1 MEPRVVLSYSRRML
15 DWLRK
20 RPAEQAPKA
29 PRAGENPA
37 NPGIGSVANWTFSN
51 GQRTWQEPM
60 NLLITLEQLLNER
73 GRKVRVEGGIVVD
86 LEAQLSLRPLL
97 SSMQPAQNG
106 ARTSTTIE
114 IKHPTRILS
123 PVFEYQ
129 HSAGSNLEESLGA
142 GFRQWYDSDFVTLVD
157 GMREQADDCME
168 MSAGERRITL
178 GPLIHGRQ
186 LDIPP
191 DDCDHPPCP
200 CCLFNRTRDAY
211 ESLITA
217 SGFYALRLYAALD
230 QHGRPIADC
239 RLNGEDYPAGK
250 KALIEYARTW
260 KRAGVESRK
269 QYVLIQNRAPTLTV
283 Q

>member
-1 MEPRVVLSYSRRML
+1 ML

-20 RPAEQAPKA
+20 RAAEPAPKA
-29 PRAGENPA
+29 PRPGENPA
-37 NPGIGSVANWTFSN
+37 NPGIGSVANWTFTN

-60 NLLITLEQLLNER
+60 NLLTTLERLLNER
-73 GRKVRVEGGIVVD
+73 GRMVRVEGNLVID
-86 LEAQLSLRPLL
+86 AESQLSLRPLL
-97 SSMQPAQNG
+97 SNMQPGQNG
-106 ARTSTTIE
+106 TSTSTTIE

-129 HSAGSNLEESLGA
+129 HSAGPNLEESLIT
-142 GFRQWYDSDFVTLVD
+142 GFGQWHDSDFVTLVD
-157 GMREQADDCME
+157 GMREKAENCME
-168 MSAGERRITL
+168 LSVNEHRITL

-186 LDIPP
+186 LDVPR
-191 DDCDHPPCP
+191 DDGDHPPCP
-200 CCLFNRTRDAY
+200 CCLFTKTRDAY
-211 ESLITA
+211 ESLITS
-217 SGFYALRLYAALD
+217 SGFHALRLYAALD

-269 QYVLIQNRAPTLTV
+269 QYVLIQDGSRAFTV